1 MDRATDPRLSA
12 KRGAS
17 RSPDGQSNR
26 KASRPNPSRAGSA
39 TSLPHGSSS
48 RQSSVSNG
56 ASRRPM
62 QPPSTAEASRASAV
76 PKGLNTDASI
86 AFVRSP
92 DSTGSRRSN
101 YEDAN
106 SGHSTPMSAGG
117 MISRFSVP
125 PPPPPLPPPPMEE
138 VNGTSTKNGITL
150 VDLLVQRDLMNNL
163 TTRLLISKEQFESRL
178 RRASREYDREQKTVA
193 RDLARRDFDRVSR
206 EYDEQVTKQKAL
218 AEVIAAL
225 MKPAEVQPTTATSLD
240 VVALGTE
247 MKRLQAQVKA
257 LEIEAQAAKSFWP
270 MERVENR
277 IAKLE
282 TRTADLTTLSTTAT
296 DTKGALGARL
306 SKLESA
312 SAKETAF
319 ASAQEVRN
327 LQSHLKA
334 FQQSVDEA
342 RQTANDTKSN
352 QGNIRIEFRSL
363 HTEITQI
370 WASNKDNIRQIDV
383 LRADMQRGIGTP
395 KIAQGATAKAVD
407 ELWDKHAAQDKT
419 LVTIGRELETLSKLA
434 HQVSSD
440 NSGTTADLKR
450 DMTKLQNAVHE
461 KGNETLVK
469 RLNNHDVLLNN
480 LASDPPIKQRIS
492 RLEQDS
498 MRLEASIKA
507 LRSEKPLTTTAA
519 MGPAPDLATL
529 QGRLDRLEAFE
540 GRTLDTL
547 NQIEDSQKLRDDVIT
562 THWEGE
568 FAEIRSS
575 ITAHRNTAA
584 ELSSEL
590 QLRIGACM
598 KALDRKGDKEWVTK
612 IFEVVDET
620 IKQLGASV
628 AKISRTP
635 TPAPAQNAAP
645 QFGHASAVNGGH
657 AQASPSPNVNGKY
670 HNVTS
675 EEAAGLWAKLDAMTH
690 LLGRLQAQYNNITT
704 DTVVQNMLDQF
715 ATVWPHAKN
724 FECSNAEVKK
734 QLARSHDTLEGLRAQ
749 IKKVEGD
756 AGEALRS
763 TRGLKDAKAQFD
775 ALKVNVE
782 AVERSVAEY
791 RGKVAAWDNAMR
803 K

>member
-117 MISRFSVP
+117 MISRYSVP
-125 PPPPPLPPPPMEE
+125 PPPPPPPPPPMEE
-138 VNGTSTKNGITL
+138 VNGTSTNNGITL

-163 TTRLLISKEQFESRL
+163 TTRLLISREQFESRL
-178 RRASREYDREQKTVA
+178 RRASREYDSMAKNFSNFPQLGEQKTVA

-225 MKPAEVQPTTATSLD
+225 MKPAEVQPTTATSTD

-257 LEIEAQAAKSFWP
+257 LEIEAQAAKSFRP

-282 TRTADLTTLSTTAT
+282 TRTADLATLSTTAT
-296 DTKGALGARL
+296 DTKSAFGARL

-342 RQTANDTKSN
+342 RQTANDTKSK

-370 WASNKDNIRQIDV
+370 WASHKDNIRQMDV

-434 HQVSSD
+434 HQ
-440 NSGTTADLKR
+440 
-450 DMTKLQNAVHE
+450 
-461 KGNETLVK
+461 
-469 RLNNHDVLLNN
+469 
-480 LASDPPIKQRIS
+480 
-492 RLEQDS
+492 
-498 MRLEASIKA
+498 
-507 LRSEKPLTTTAA
+507 
-519 MGPAPDLATL
+519 
-529 QGRLDRLEAFE
+529 
-540 GRTLDTL
+540 
-547 NQIEDSQKLRDDVIT
+547 
-562 THWEGE
+562 
-568 FAEIRSS
+568 
-575 ITAHRNTAA
+575 
-584 ELSSEL
+584 
-590 QLRIGACM
+590 
-598 KALDRKGDKEWVTK
+598 
-612 IFEVVDET
+612 
-620 IKQLGASV
+620 
-628 AKISRTP
+628 
-635 TPAPAQNAAP
+635 
-645 QFGHASAVNGGH
+645 
-657 AQASPSPNVNGKY
+657 
-670 HNVTS
+670 
-675 EEAAGLWAKLDAMTH
+675 
-690 LLGRLQAQYNNITT
+690 
-704 DTVVQNMLDQF
+704 
-715 ATVWPHAKN
+715 
-724 FECSNAEVKK
+724 
-734 QLARSHDTLEGLRAQ
+734 
-749 IKKVEGD
+749 
-756 AGEALRS
+756 
-763 TRGLKDAKAQFD
+763 
-775 ALKVNVE
+775 
-782 AVERSVAEY
+782 
-791 RGKVAAWDNAMR
+791 
-803 K
+803 